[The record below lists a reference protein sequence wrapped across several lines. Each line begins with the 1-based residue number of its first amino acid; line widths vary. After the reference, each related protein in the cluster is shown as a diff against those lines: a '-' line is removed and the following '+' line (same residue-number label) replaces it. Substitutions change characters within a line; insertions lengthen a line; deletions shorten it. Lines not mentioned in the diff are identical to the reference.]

1 MLSFIEPDSDDMFDA
16 QITISELID
25 DYVKDEIL
33 KMSSPGFHN
42 ELVNQISDILFEQ
55 WTSAEICED
64 TDEIYDEICDFVENV
79 CNDYFENYDI
89 PPRQYSI
96 TILNESRDCDAIQE
110 KIKKLEATYQPDQ
123 RTAEWYEY
131 RHNMITASNIWKV
144 FASESQYN
152 SLIYEKCLPF
162 DNKTGSGYVN
172 TESALHW
179 GVKYEP
185 VSIMMYELFNT
196 TKIGDFG
203 CIQHPVYKCIGA
215 SPDGI
220 VVDPSSERFGH
231 MVEIKNI
238 VNREITGIPK
248 EEYWI
253 QMQLQ
258 LETCDLDSCDFIE
271 TRFREYE
278 NEWMF
283 YNNIRRRKESVD
295 IVVEKIDTATDVELE
310 LDFIDPVV
318 NLTAVNLTA
327 VNLTAVNLDPVVE
340 NSEDNEEQLP
350 SEEETVINVEEPP
363 FRGVICHFISKAFT
377 SNVPKYV
384 YMPLDTPIEK
394 DVIDEWIKNQKEI
407 LKETHA
413 LFTVIY
419 WYLDEYSC
427 ILVKRNRKWFEAAV
441 PKIQEAW
448 NTIEKER
455 VTGYEHRAT
464 KKKRN
469 EVVVETNADNNKV
482 IKNLQVNNGI
492 CLIKLD

>member
-16 QITISELID
+16 QITVSELID
-25 DYVKDEIL
+25 EYLSDEIL
-33 KMSSPGFHN
+33 KMSSPGFHI
-42 ELVNQISDILFEQ
+42 EVINQISDILFEQ
-55 WTSAEICED
+55 WTTAGICQD
-64 TDEIYDEICDFVENV
+64 DDEIYDEICDFVENV
-79 CNDYFENYDI
+79 CADYFENYDI
-89 PPRQYSI
+89 PAREYPI

-162 DNKTGSGYVN
+162 ENKNGGGGGYVN

-185 VSIMMYELFNT
+185 VSVMMYELFNN

-295 IVVEKIDTATDVELE
+295 IVVEKIDTAIDVEFK
-310 LDFIDPVV
+310 LDFIEPDEIIEEKTVV
-318 NLTAVNLTA
+318 NLEPAVNFEL
-327 VNLTAVNLDPVVE
+327 VEYPLPVE
-340 NSEDNEEQLP
+340 EEQY
-350 SEEETVINVEEPP
+350 EEPP
-363 FRGVICHFISKAFT
+363 FRGVIAHFVEKTFT
-377 SNVPKYV
+377 SSVPKYV

-394 DVIDEWIKNQKEI
+394 DVIDEWIKTQKEL

-413 LFTVIY
+413 LFKVIY

-427 ILVKRNRKWFEAAV
+427 VLVKRNRKWFAAAV

-455 VTGYEHRAT
+455 VSGYEHRAT

-469 EVVVETNADNNKV
+469 EIVVETSTENGKI

>member
-1 MLSFIEPDSDDMFDA
+1 MLSFIEPDSDDMYDA

-25 DYVKDEIL
+25 EYLNDEIL

-55 WTSAEICED
+55 WSTAGICED
-64 TDEIYDEICDFVENV
+64 NDEIHEEICDFVENV

-89 PPRQYSI
+89 PSRQYPI

-152 SLIYEKCLPF
+152 SLIYEKCIPF
-162 DNKTGSGYVN
+162 ENKTGSGYVN

-185 VSIMMYELFNT
+185 VSVMMYELFNN

-220 VVDPSSERFGH
+220 VVDPSSDRFGN

-295 IVVEKIDTATDVELE
+295 IVVEKIDTAIDVELK
-310 LDFIDPVV
+310 LDFIEPDETIV
-318 NLTAVNLTA
+318 NLTD
-327 VNLTAVNLDPVVE
+327 VNLDPAVNFEPVE
-340 NSEDNEEQLP
+340 DPLPVEEEQY
-350 SEEETVINVEEPP
+350 EEPP
-363 FRGVICHFISKAFT
+363 FRGVIAHFVEKTFT
-377 SNVPKYV
+377 SSVPKYV

-394 DVIDEWIKNQKEI
+394 DVIDEWIKTQKEL

-413 LFTVIY
+413 LFKVIY

-427 ILVKRNRKWFEAAV
+427 VLVKRNRKWFEAAV

-455 VTGYEHRAT
+455 VSGYEHRAT

-469 EVVVETNADNNKV
+469 EVVVETSPENGKL

>member
-1 MLSFIEPDSDDMFDA
+1 MLSFIEADSDDMYDA
-16 QITISELID
+16 QITVSELID
-25 DYVKDEIL
+25 EYLNDEIL
-33 KMSSPGFHN
+33 KMSSPDFHN
-42 ELVNQISDILFEQ
+42 EQVMQISDILFEE
-55 WTSAEICED
+55 WTSADLCEKS
-64 TDEIYDEICDFVENV
+64 DEIYEEICDFVENV

-89 PPRQYSI
+89 PSRQYSI
-96 TILNESRDCDAIQE
+96 TILNECKDVDVIQE

-123 RTAEWYEY
+123 RTSEWYEY

-185 VSIMMYELFNT
+185 VSVMMYELFNS

-220 VVDPSSERFGH
+220 VVDPSSERFGR

-258 LETCDLDSCDFIE
+258 LETCDLDSCDFVE

-283 YNNIRRRKESVD
+283 YNNIRRRKESLD
-295 IVVEKIDTATDVELE
+295 IVVEKINTVTDVEL
-310 LDFIDPVV
+310 DFIVPV
-318 NLTAVNLTA
+318 

-340 NSEDNEEQLP
+340 NSEHTEQQLP
-350 SEEETVINVEEPP
+350 SEEETVINSEEPP
-363 FRGVICHFISKAFT
+363 FRGVICHFISKTFT
-377 SNVPKYV
+377 SSVPKYV

-394 DVIDEWIKNQKEI
+394 DVIDEWIKTQKEL

-413 LFTVIY
+413 LFTTIY

-427 ILVKRNRKWFEAAV
+427 VLVKRNRKWFEAAV

-455 VTGYEHRAT
+455 VSGYEHRAT

-469 EVVVETNADNNKV
+469 EVVVETTAENGKI

>member
-1 MLSFIEPDSDDMFDA
+1 MLSFIEPDSDDMFDT
-16 QITISELID
+16 QITVSELID
-25 DYVKDEIL
+25 EYLTDEIL
-33 KMSSPGFHN
+33 KMSSPDFHN
-42 ELVNQISDILFEQ
+42 EIVHQISDILFEQ
-55 WTSAEICED
+55 WTTVEICED

-89 PPRQYSI
+89 PSRQYPI
-96 TILNESRDCDAIQE
+96 TILNETKDVDAIQE

-123 RTAEWYEY
+123 RTNEWYEY

-152 SLIYEKCLPF
+152 SLIYEKCVPF
-162 DNKTGSGYVN
+162 ENKNGGGGGYVN

-185 VSIMMYELFNT
+185 VTVMMYELFNN

-231 MVEIKNI
+231 MIEIKNI

-258 LETCDLDSCDFIE
+258 LETCDLDACDFVE

-278 NEWMF
+278 NECMF

-295 IVVEKIDTATDVELE
+295 IVVEKIDTAIDVELK
-310 LDFIDPVV
+310 LDFIESDETIV
-318 NLTAVNLTA
+318 NLTDVNLTDE
-327 VNLTAVNLDPVVE
+327 NTLPV
-340 NSEDNEEQLP
+340 
-350 SEEETVINVEEPP
+350 EEETVVNLEEPP
-363 FRGVICHFISKAFT
+363 FRGVICHFISKTFT
-377 SNVPKYV
+377 SSVPKYV

-394 DVIDEWIKNQKEI
+394 DVIDEWIKTQKEL

-413 LFTVIY
+413 LFTTIY

-427 ILVKRNRKWFEAAV
+427 VFVKRNRKWFEAAV

-448 NTIEKER
+448 AVIEKER
-455 VTGYEHRAT
+455 VSGYEHRAT

-469 EVVVETNADNNKV
+469 EIVVETTAENGKI

>member
-25 DYVKDEIL
+25 DYISDEIL
-33 KMSSPGFHN
+33 KMSSPSFHN

-64 TDEIYDEICDFVENV
+64 TDEIYEEICDFVENV
-79 CNDYFENYDI
+79 CNDYFDNYDI
-89 PPRQYSI
+89 PARQYPI
-96 TILNESRDCDAIQE
+96 TILNECKDVTKIQE
-110 KIKKLEATYQPDQ
+110 KIRKLEARYQPDQ

-172 TESALHW
+172 TESPLHW

-185 VSIMMYELFNT
+185 LSIMMYELFNT
-196 TKIGDFG
+196 TKIGEFG
-203 CIQHPVYKCIGA
+203 CIQHPVYKYIGA

-220 VVDPSSERFGH
+220 IVDPSSERFGR

-253 QMQLQ
+253 QMQVQ
-258 LETCDLDSCDFIE
+258 LETCDLDECDFIE

-295 IVVEKIDTATDVELE
+295 IVVEKIDTATDVESVVNLT
-310 LDFIDPVV
+310 DVNFDPVV
-318 NLTAVNLTA
+318 NFDTDD
-327 VNLTAVNLDPVVE
+327 DP
-340 NSEDNEEQLP
+340 LP
-350 SEEETVINVEEPP
+350 TEEETVVNLEETP
-363 FRGVICHFISKAFT
+363 FRGVIAHFISKTFT

-394 DVIDEWIKNQKEI
+394 EIIDEWIKTQKEI

-427 ILVKRNRKWFEAAV
+427 VLVKRNRKWFDAAV

-469 EVVVETNADNNKV
+469 EIVVENGADNGKL

>member
-1 MLSFIEPDSDDMFDA
+1 MLSFIEPDSDDMYDA
-16 QITISELID
+16 QITVSELID
-25 DYVKDEIL
+25 EYLNDEIL

-55 WTSAEICED
+55 WTIADLCED
-64 TDEIYDEICDFVENV
+64 TDEIYEEICDFVENV
-79 CNDYFENYDI
+79 CNDYFENYDV
-89 PPRQYSI
+89 PARQYPI
-96 TILNESRDCDAIQE
+96 TIINESRDSDAIQE

-123 RTAEWYEY
+123 RTSEWYEY

-162 DNKTGSGYVN
+162 ENKNGGGYVN

-185 VSIMMYELFNT
+185 VSVMMYELFNS

-220 VVDPSSERFGH
+220 VVDPSSERLGH

-258 LETCDLDSCDFIE
+258 LETCDLDSCDFVE

-295 IVVEKIDTATDVELE
+295 IVVEKIDTAIDVDLN
-310 LDFIDPVV
+310 LDFIEP
-318 NLTAVNLTA
+318 AVNLTA
-327 VNLTAVNLDPVVE
+327 VNFEPVVNLDPVVE
-340 NSEDNEEQLP
+340 NSEDNEVQVNLE
-350 SEEETVINVEEPP
+350 SEINSEEPP
-363 FRGVICHFISKAFT
+363 FRGVICHFISKTFT
-377 SNVPKYV
+377 SSVPKYV

-394 DVIDEWIKNQKEI
+394 DVIDEWIKTQKEL

-413 LFTVIY
+413 LFTTIY

-427 ILVKRNRKWFEAAV
+427 VLVKRNRKWFEAAV

-455 VTGYEHRAT
+455 VSGYEHRAT

-469 EVVVETNADNNKV
+469 EVIVETDADNNKL

>member
-1 MLSFIEPDSDDMFDA
+1 MLSFIEPDSDDMYDA

-25 DYVKDEIL
+25 EYVTDEIL
-33 KMSSPGFHN
+33 KMSFPNFHN
-42 ELVNQISDILFEQ
+42 ELVNQVSDILFEQ
-55 WTSAEICED
+55 WTSAGICD
-64 TDEIYDEICDFVENV
+64 DDDEIYEEICDFVENV
-79 CNDYFENYDI
+79 CNDYFDNYDV
-89 PPRQYSI
+89 PARQYPI
-96 TILNESRDCDAIQE
+96 TILSESKDTTIIEE
-110 KIKKLEATYQPDQ
+110 KLKKLNDMNQPEQ
-123 RTAEWYEY
+123 RTNEWYEY

-162 DNKTGSGYVN
+162 DNRSGGGYVN
-172 TESALHW
+172 TESPLHW

-185 VSIMMYELFNT
+185 VTIMMYELFNS
-196 TKIGDFG
+196 TKIGEFG
-203 CIQHPVYKCIGA
+203 CIQHPVYKYIGA

-220 VVDPSSERFGH
+220 VVDPSSDRFGR

-258 LETCDLDSCDFIE
+258 LETCDLDECDFVE

-295 IVVEKIDTATDVELE
+295 IVVEKIDTVTDVDLE
-310 LDFIDPVV
+310 LDFIEPDE
-318 NLTAVNLTA
+318 NLDTAVNLTDVNLDTV
-327 VNLTAVNLDPVVE
+327 VNLTDVNLDPDE
-340 NSEDNEEQLP
+340 HHLP
-350 SEEETVINVEEPP
+350 IEEETVVNLEEPP
-363 FRGVICHFISKAFT
+363 FRGVIAHFISKTFT

-394 DVIDEWIKNQKEI
+394 EIIDEWIKTQKEI

-427 ILVKRNRKWFEAAV
+427 ILVKRNNKWFEAAV

-469 EVVVETNADNNKV
+469 EVVVENSTENGKL

>member
-1 MLSFIEPDSDDMFDA
+1 MFDA

-25 DYVKDEIL
+25 EYLNDEIL

-55 WTSAEICED
+55 WTCAEICED
-64 TDEIYDEICDFVENV
+64 TDEIYEEISDFVENV
-79 CNDYFENYDI
+79 CTDYFENYDI
-89 PPRQYSI
+89 PARQYPI

-123 RTAEWYEY
+123 RTSEWYEY

-162 DNKTGSGYVN
+162 DNKIGSGYVN

-185 VSIMMYELFNT
+185 VSVMMYELFNS

-220 VVDPSSERFGH
+220 VVDPSSERFGR

-258 LETCDLDSCDFIE
+258 LETCDLDSCDFVE

-283 YNNIRRRKESVD
+283 YNNIRRRKESLD
-295 IVVEKIDTATDVELE
+295 IVVEKINTVTDVEL
-310 LDFIDPVV
+310 DFIVPVV
-318 NLTAVNLTA
+318 NLTD
-327 VNLTAVNLDPVVE
+327 VNLDPVVE
-340 NSEDNEEQLP
+340 KSQENEPHVNL
-350 SEEETVINVEEPP
+350 ETEINLEEPP
-363 FRGVICHFISKAFT
+363 FRGVICHFISKTFT
-377 SNVPKYV
+377 SSVPKYV

-394 DVIDEWIKNQKEI
+394 DVIDEWIKTQKEL

-413 LFTVIY
+413 LFTTIY

-427 ILVKRNRKWFEAAV
+427 VLVKRNRKWFEAAV

-448 NTIEKER
+448 NTIQKER
-455 VTGYEHRAT
+455 VSGYEHRAT

-469 EVVVETNADNNKV
+469 EIVVETSADNNKL

>member
-1 MLSFIEPDSDDMFDA
+1 MLSFIEPDSDDMFDT

-55 WTSAEICED
+55 WTCAEICED
-64 TDEIYDEICDFVENV
+64 TDEIYEEICDFVENV

-89 PPRQYSI
+89 PSRQYPI

-179 GVKYEP
+179 GVKYEQ
-185 VSIMMYELFNT
+185 VSIMMYELFND

-203 CIQHPVYKCIGA
+203 CIQHPQYKCIGA

-220 VVDPSSERFGH
+220 VVDPSSDRFGR

-248 EEYWI
+248 EEYWV
-253 QMQLQ
+253 QMQVQ
-258 LETCDLDSCDFIE
+258 LETCDLDECDFIE

-310 LDFIDPVV
+310 LDFIGPV
-318 NLTAVNLTA
+318 

-350 SEEETVINVEEPP
+350 SEEETVINLEEPP
-363 FRGVICHFISKAFT
+363 FRGVICNFISKAFT

-394 DVIDEWIKNQKEI
+394 DVIDEWIKTQKEI

>member
-1 MLSFIEPDSDDMFDA
+1 MLSFIEPDSDDMFDT
-16 QITISELID
+16 QITVSELID
-25 DYVKDEIL
+25 EYLSDEIL

-55 WTSAEICED
+55 WTTAEICED

-89 PPRQYSI
+89 PSRQYPI
-96 TILNESRDCDAIQE
+96 TILNETKDVDAIQE

-123 RTAEWYEY
+123 RTNEWYEY

-152 SLIYEKCLPF
+152 SLIYEKCVPF
-162 DNKTGSGYVN
+162 ENKNGGGGYVN

-185 VSIMMYELFNT
+185 VTVMMYELFNN

-231 MVEIKNI
+231 MIEIKNI

-258 LETCDLDSCDFIE
+258 LETCDLDACDFVE
-271 TRFREYE
+271 TRFRQYE
-278 NEWMF
+278 NECMF

-295 IVVEKIDTATDVELE
+295 IVVEKIDTAIDVELK
-310 LDFIDPVV
+310 LDFIESDETIV
-318 NLTAVNLTA
+318 NLTDVNLESDENT
-327 VNLTAVNLDPVVE
+327 LPV
-340 NSEDNEEQLP
+340 
-350 SEEETVINVEEPP
+350 EEETVVNLEEPP
-363 FRGVICHFISKAFT
+363 FRGVICHFISKTFT
-377 SNVPKYV
+377 SSVPKYV

-394 DVIDEWIKNQKEI
+394 DVIDEWIKTQKEL

-413 LFTVIY
+413 LFTTIY

-427 ILVKRNRKWFEAAV
+427 VFVKRNRKWFEAAV

-448 NTIEKER
+448 AVIEKER
-455 VTGYEHRAT
+455 VSGYEHRAT

-469 EVVVETNADNNKV
+469 EIVVETTAENGKI

>member
-25 DYVKDEIL
+25 EYLNDEIL

-55 WTSAEICED
+55 WTIAEICED
-64 TDEIYDEICDFVENV
+64 TDEIYEEICDFVENV

-89 PPRQYSI
+89 PCRQYPI
-96 TILNESRDCDAIQE
+96 TILSESRDCDAIQE
-110 KIKKLEATYQPDQ
+110 KIKKLETTYQPDQ
-123 RTAEWYEY
+123 RTSEWYEY

-162 DNKTGSGYVN
+162 ENKTGSGYVN

-185 VSIMMYELFNT
+185 VSVMMYELFNN

-220 VVDPSSERFGH
+220 IVDPSSDRFGH

-258 LETCDLDSCDFIE
+258 LETCDLDSCDFVE

-295 IVVEKIDTATDVELE
+295 IVVEKIDTAIDVELN
-310 LDFIDPVV
+310 LDFIEPDETTVNLTDVNLTDVNLTDVNLTVV
-318 NLTAVNLTA
+318 NLESETV
-327 VNLTAVNLDPVVE
+327 VNLD
-340 NSEDNEEQLP
+340 
-350 SEEETVINVEEPP
+350 EPP
-363 FRGVICHFISKAFT
+363 FRGVICHFISKTFT
-377 SNVPKYV
+377 SSVPKYV
-384 YMPLDTPIEK
+384 YMPVDTPIEK
-394 DVIDEWIKNQKEI
+394 DVIDEWIKTQKEL

-413 LFTVIY
+413 LFKVIY

-427 ILVKRNRKWFEAAV
+427 VFVKRNRKWFEAAV

-455 VTGYEHRAT
+455 VSGYEHRAT

-469 EVVVETNADNNKV
+469 EVVVETTADNNKL